1 LSSSDT
7 PSPSPFSAALHRF
20 RARGWLLAGLTF
32 PLVAAAVA
40 YQTGRPTASS
50 APLPLDLT
58 ALAAVAE
65 SATTP
70 TDDGGP
76 ASIEVTVQRN
86 DTLDRI
92 FRTASLDLGTL
103 AELRRRPEVRKA
115 LDMLRPGEN
124 ITLTHQHGTLQSL
137 NRQISDTL
145 TLSISRQ
152 GDQFAVD
159 YIENPLE
166 TETIGHRARIET
178 SLFEAGQRAGISAPV
193 IMTLANDIFGWDI
206 DFALDIRA
214 GDEFSVLYEQRFQ
227 DGTYVGDGKVLAAE
241 FVNAGKKHSAV
252 WFDSAD
258 GKVFGYFAPDG
269 SGMRKA
275 FLRSPLDFTRIT
287 SRFNLHRKHPISG
300 RIRAHT
306 GIDYGAPTGTPIKA
320 SGNGRIQFA
329 GRKGGYGNAV
339 IIDHGNGITTLYGHM
354 SRFSKTART
363 GSRVAQGEVI
373 GYVGSTGASTGPHLH
388 YEYRVRGV
396 HKNPAKVVMPRAELP
411 PAYLA
416 EFRAQAATLMA
427 QMSTVAG
434 PAPAQVYAAN
444 TR

>member
-1 LSSSDT
+1 MQASSR
-7 PSPSPFSAALHRF
+7 FSAALHYV
-20 RARGWLLAGLTF
+20 RARGWLTAALAF

-40 YQTGRPTASS
+40 FQSGRPTAAS

-65 SATTP
+65 STP
-70 TDDGGP
+70 AVPAEDGP

-92 FRTASLDLGTL
+92 FRAASIDLGTL
-103 AELRRRPEVRKA
+103 AELRRRKEVRKA
-115 LDMLRPGEN
+115 LDMLRPGES
-124 ITLTHQHGTLQSL
+124 ITLTHRHGALQSL

-145 TLSISRQ
+145 TLSIARE
-152 GDQFAVD
+152 GDGYAVN
-159 YIENPLE
+159 YLENPLE
-166 TETIGHRARIET
+166 VESVGRRARIET
-178 SLFEAGQRAGISAPV
+178 SLFEAGQLAGVSAPV

-241 FVNAGKKHSAV
+241 FVNNGKTHRAV
-252 WFDSAD
+252 WFESAD
-258 GKVFGYFAPDG
+258 GKVFGYFTPDG
-269 SGMRKA
+269 NGMRKA

-287 SRFNLHRKHPISG
+287 SHFNPRRRHPISG

-320 SGNGRIQFA
+320 SGNGHVQFA

-339 IIDHGNGITTLYGHM
+339 VIDHGNGITTLYGHM
-354 SRFSKTART
+354 SRFSKSARS
-363 GSRVAQGEVI
+363 GRRVAQGDVI
-373 GYVGSTGASTGPHLH
+373 GYVGATGAATGPHLH

-396 HKNPAKVVMPRAELP
+396 YKNPAKVVMPRVELP

-416 EFRAQAATLMA
+416 EFRTEAATLMA
-427 QMSTVAG
+427 QMNLIAR
-434 PAPAQVYAAN
+434 PADVQVYAAN
-444 TR
+444 

>member
-1 LSSSDT
+1 MPAL
-7 PSPSPFSAALHRF
+7 SPFSAAFHRV
-20 RARGWLLAGLTF
+20 RARGWLLAGLAF

-40 YQTGRPTASS
+40 FQTARPTPAS

-65 SATTP
+65 STATP
-70 TDDGGP
+70 TAEDGP

-124 ITLTHQHGTLQSL
+124 ITLTHQHGALQSL

-145 TLSISRQ
+145 TMSISRE
-152 GDQFAVD
+152 GDAFAVN

-178 SLFEAGQRAGISAPV
+178 SLFEAGQHAGISAPV

-214 GDEFSVLYEQRFQ
+214 GDEFGVLYERRFQ
-227 DGTYVGDGKVLAAE
+227 DGSYIGDGKVLAAE
-241 FVNAGKKHSAV
+241 FVNSGKKHRAI
-252 WFDSAD
+252 WFESAD
-258 GKVFGYFAPDG
+258 GKVFGYFTPDG

-287 SRFNLHRKHPISG
+287 SNFQPSAQAPDKR
-300 RIRAHT
+300 RIRAP
-306 GIDYGAPTGTPIKA
+306 GVDYGAPTGTPIKA
-320 SGNGRIQFA
+320 SGNGRIEFA

-354 SRFSKTART
+354 SRFSRTARS
-363 GSRVAQGEVI
+363 GHKVAQGEVI
-373 GYVGSTGASTGPHLH
+373 GYVGATGAATGPHLH

-396 HKNPAKVVMPRAELP
+396 YKNPAKVVAAGELP
-411 PAYLA
+411 PAYPA
-416 EFRAQAATLMA
+416 EFRAEPIRRL
-427 QMSTVAG
+427 
-434 PAPAQVYAAN
+434 
-444 TR
+444 RR

>member
-1 LSSSDT
+1 LSSSET
-7 PSPSPFSAALHRF
+7 PALTPFSAAFNLF
-20 RARGWLLAGLTF
+20 RARGWLFAGLTF

-40 YQTGRPTASS
+40 YQTTRPTAVS

-65 SATTP
+65 STTTATTE
-70 TDDGGP
+70 DGP
-76 ASIEVTVQRN
+76 ASIEITVRRN

-115 LDMLRPGEN
+115 LDLLRPGEN
-124 ITLTHQHGTLQSL
+124 ITLTHQHGALLSL
-137 NRQISDTL
+137 NRQVSDTS
-145 TLSISRQ
+145 TLSISRE
-152 GDQFAVD
+152 GDAFAVN

-166 TETIGHRARIET
+166 TEIIGHRARIET
-178 SLFEAGQRAGISAPV
+178 SLFEAGKQAGISAPV
-193 IMTLANDIFGWDI
+193 IMTLANDIFGWDV

-214 GDEFSVLYEQRFQ
+214 GDEFSVLYERRFQ
-227 DGTYVGDGKVLAAE
+227 DGSYVGDGRVLAAE
-241 FVNAGKKHSAV
+241 FVNSGKKHRAV
-252 WFDSAD
+252 WFESAD
-258 GKVFGYFAPDG
+258 GKVFGYFTPDG

-287 SRFNLHRKHPISG
+287 SHFNPRRRHPISG

-306 GIDYGAPTGTPIKA
+306 GVDYGAPSGTPIKA
-320 SGNGRIQFA
+320 SGNGRVQFA

-354 SRFSKTART
+354 SRFSRNAR
-363 GSRVAQGEVI
+363 GGHKVAQGEVI

-411 PAYLA
+411 PSYLA
-416 EFRAQAATLMA
+416 EFRAQADILLA
-427 QMSTVAG
+427 QMNLVA
-434 PAPAQVYAAN
+434 PAANAQVYAAN

>member
-1 LSSSDT
+1 MQVSSR
-7 PSPSPFSAALHRF
+7 FSAALHYV
-20 RARGWLLAGLTF
+20 RARGWLAAALAF

-40 YQTGRPTASS
+40 FQSGRPTAAS

-65 SATTP
+65 STP
-70 TDDGGP
+70 TLPAEDGP

-92 FRTASLDLGTL
+92 FRAASIDLGTL
-103 AELRRRPEVRKA
+103 AELRRRKEVRKA
-115 LDMLRPGEN
+115 LDMLRPGES
-124 ITLTHQHGTLQSL
+124 ITLTHQHGALQSL

-145 TLSISRQ
+145 TLSIARE
-152 GDQFAVD
+152 GDGYAVN
-159 YIENPLE
+159 YLENPLE
-166 TETIGHRARIET
+166 VESVGRRARIET
-178 SLFEAGQRAGISAPV
+178 SLFEAGQLAGVSAPV

-241 FVNAGKKHSAV
+241 FVNNGKTHRAV
-252 WFDSAD
+252 WFESAD
-258 GKVFGYFAPDG
+258 GKVFGYFTPDG
-269 SGMRKA
+269 NGMRKA

-287 SRFNLHRKHPISG
+287 SHFNPRRRHPISG

-320 SGNGRIQFA
+320 SGNGHVQFA

-339 IIDHGNGITTLYGHM
+339 VIDHGNGITTLYGHM
-354 SRFSKTART
+354 SRFSKSARS
-363 GSRVAQGEVI
+363 GRRVAQGDVI
-373 GYVGSTGASTGPHLH
+373 GYVGATGAATGPHLH

-396 HKNPAKVVMPRAELP
+396 YKNPARVVMPRVELP

-416 EFRAQAATLMA
+416 EFRTEAATLMA
-427 QMSTVAG
+427 QMNLIAR
-434 PAPAQVYAAN
+434 PADVQVYAAN
-444 TR
+444 